1 MATVEELA
9 STSVSDAGADY
20 RFARLVA
27 VVAGLLG
34 ALLAIATPVL
44 PVDQTSAQLNWPQNG
59 TFGSVEAPLIGY
71 VATELNVSVP
81 CQAAAGL
88 AGPENAGKAV
98 LLSTVPKQAP
108 KAVDRGLLIQRAND
122 ELVLVVRNVPVVTAP
137 LSQVLGPAC
146 ERLTFTAHADRVVA
160 EFVGLTQGP
169 NAEHP
174 GSPLRGEKSGYD
186 FRPQIV
192 GVFTDLAGP
201 APPGL
206 SFSATVDTRYSSS
219 PTQLKMAAMILGVV
233 LTGLALVALH
243 VLDTADGTR
252 HRRFLPSRWWSVGA
266 LDGLVVAVLGWWH
279 FVGANTSDDGYILT
293 MARVSE
299 HAGYMANYYRWL
311 GTPEA
316 PFGWYYDLLALWAH
330 VSTASIWMRLPTLL
344 MALTCWWVI
353 SREVMPRLGHAVK
366 RSRAAAWT
374 AAGMFLATWLPLDN
388 GLRPEPIIALGI
400 LLTWC
405 SVERAVATNRLLPV
419 AVACI
424 IGALTLFS
432 GPTGIAS
439 IGALLVAI
447 GPLRTIL
454 HRRIK
459 QFGALPLLA
468 PVLAAVTVTVILI
481 FRDQTLAGEIQATAL
496 KRALGP
502 SLSWFDEP
510 IRYER
515 LFMASPDGSVARRF
529 AVLALVLALAV
540 SVAMSLRKGKIPGT
554 AAGPSRRI
562 VGITI
567 ISFVAMMFTPTKW
580 THHFGVFAGLAGSLG
595 ALAAVAVTG
604 AAMRSRRNRTVFAA
618 VVLFLVA
625 LSFASVNGWWYV
637 SSFGVPWSNSFPAWH
652 YAFATALLGLT
663 VLVLLL
669 AAWFHFAAPENGL
682 PKTRYGVLT
691 AGIIQS
697 PLAIAT
703 WLLVFFEVLS
713 LTLAMTDQYPA
724 WSVGRSNLEALT
736 GKSCGLAEDVLV
748 EQDPNAGML
757 APDNASVAD
766 SLGAGLS
773 EAFTPNGIPAD
784 VRADPVMERPGDR
797 SFVNDEDKTATTNQA
812 GTEGGTNPAPGI
824 NGSAAQLPFNL
835 DPARTPVLGS
845 WRSGI
850 QLPAHLRSGWYRL
863 PPRDKARPLLVVS
876 AAGRFDPRE
885 VQVQWASDNAADQ
898 AAGGHP
904 GGSFQFD
911 DVGASPA
918 WRNLR
923 LGLSAIPSSATR
935 IRLVVD
941 DEDLAPQHWIAV
953 TPPRIPELRTLQ
965 DVVGS
970 HDPVF
975 LDWLVGLAFPC
986 QRPFGHQNG
995 VDETPRWRI
1004 LPDRFGAEA
1013 NSPVM
1018 DNNGGGPLGV
1028 TELLLKATTVASYL
1042 KDDWSRDWG
1051 SLQRL
1056 TPYYPSAQPAHLEL
1070 GTVTRSGLWD
1080 PAPLRHS

>member
-1 MATVEELA
+1 MATKAAHADQLP
-9 STSVSDAGADY
+9 STSVVGDVGTKYQA
-20 RFARLVA
+20 ARVVA

-34 ALLAIATPVL
+34 ALLAIATPLL
-44 PVDQTSAQLNWPQNG
+44 PVKQTTAALNWPQNG
-59 TFGSVEAPLIGY
+59 VLSSVEAPLIGY
-71 VATELNVSVP
+71 VATDLNISIP
-81 CQAAAGL
+81 CQAAADL
-88 AGPENAGKAV
+88 DGPGKTV

-108 KAVDRGLLIQRAND
+108 KAVDRGLLILRAND

-137 LSQVLGPAC
+137 LNQVLSPSC
-146 ERLTFTAHADRVVA
+146 QRLTFTAHADRVTA

-174 GSPLRGEKSGYD
+174 GAPLRGEKSGYD

-192 GVFTDLAGP
+192 GVFTDLSGP

-206 SFSATVDTRYSSS
+206 SFSATIDTRYSSS
-219 PTQLKMAAMILGVV
+219 PTPLKMAAMVLGVL
-233 LTGLALVALH
+233 LTAAALIALH
-243 VLDTADGTR
+243 VLDTGDGHR
-252 HRRFLPSRWWSVGA
+252 HRRFLPARWWSIGA
-266 LDGLVVAVLGWWH
+266 LDALVIGVLVWWH

-299 HAGYMANYYRWL
+299 HAGYMANYYRWF

-316 PFGWYYDLLALWAH
+316 PFGWYYDLLAVWAH
-330 VSTASIWMRLPTLL
+330 VSTASIWMRLPTLA
-344 MALTCWWVI
+344 MALTCWWAI

-366 RSRAAAWT
+366 QNRAAAWT
-374 AAGMFLATWLPLDN
+374 AAGMFLAVWLPLDN

-400 LLTWC
+400 LLTLC
-405 SVERAVATNRLLPV
+405 SVERAVATSRLLPV
-419 AVACI
+419 AIACI
-424 IGALTLFS
+424 LGALTLFS

-454 HRRIK
+454 HRRSA
-459 QFGALPLLA
+459 QFGLLPLLA
-468 PVLAAVTVTVILI
+468 PLLAAVTVTAILI
-481 FRDQTLAGEIQATAL
+481 FRDQTLVGEIQASML
-496 KRALGP
+496 KRAVGP
-502 SLSWFDEP
+502 SLSWFDEH

-529 AVLALVLALAV
+529 AVLAVVLALGIT
-540 SVAMSLRKGKIPGT
+540 VAMSLRKGRIPGT

-562 VGITI
+562 LGITI

-580 THHFGVFAGLAGSLG
+580 THHFGVFAGLAGPLG
-595 ALAAVAVTG
+595 ALAAVAVTS
-604 AAMRSRRNRTVFAA
+604 AALRSRRNRTVFAA
-618 VVLFLVA
+618 VVMFLVA

-637 SSFGVPWSNSFPAWH
+637 SNFGVPWSNAFPAYH

-663 VLVLLL
+663 LLVLLL
-669 AAWFHFAAPENGL
+669 AGWFHFVATDDGP
-682 PKTRYGVLT
+682 PKNPYLAR
-691 AGIIQS
+691 IIQS
-697 PLAIAT
+697 PLAIAA
-703 WLLVFFEVLS
+703 WVLVVFEVVS

-724 WSVGRSNLEALT
+724 WTVGRSNLEALA

-757 APDNASVAD
+757 APVTGPVGDA
-766 SLGAGLS
+766 LGAGLS
-773 EAFTPNGIPAD
+773 EAFSPNGIPAD

-797 SFVNDEDKTATTNQA
+797 SFVNDDDKTASSQA
-812 GTEGGTNPAPGI
+812 GTEGGTTPAPGI
-824 NGSAAQLPFNL
+824 NGSSAQLPFGL
-835 DPARTPVLGS
+835 DAARTPVLGS
-845 WRSGI
+845 WRSGV
-850 QLPAHLRSGWYRL
+850 QVPAHLRSAWYRL
-863 PPRDKARPLLVVS
+863 PNRDLAGPLLVVS
-876 AAGRFDPRE
+876 AAGRFDPHE
-885 VQVQWASDNAADQ
+885 VQVQWATDADA
-898 AAGGHP
+898 AAGKA
-904 GGSFQFD
+904 GGSFQFA

-923 LGLSAIPSSATR
+923 LGLSSIPTSATQ
-935 IRLVVD
+935 IRLVAN
-941 DEDLAPQHWIAV
+941 DEDLAPQHWIAL
-953 TPPRIPELRTLQ
+953 TPTRIPKLRTLQ

-970 HDPVF
+970 SDPVL

-986 QRPFGHQNG
+986 QRAFGHQNG
-995 VDETPRWRI
+995 VDETPKWRI

-1028 TELLLKATTVASYL
+1028 TELLVKATTVATYL

-1056 TPYYPSAQPAHLEL
+1056 TPYYPNAVPARLDL
-1070 GTVTRSGLWD
+1070 GSVTRSGLWS
-1080 PAPLRHS
+1080 PAPLRKT